1 MRRRPRY
8 SNQPRNPF
16 SLLGLKAKLSRTIAS
31 LPSAHVRAT
40 FVPHNFPM
48 ASTFKYAPLNRQSNQ
63 IRLIELHPGSFGES
77 IQCTVHVQSLDC
89 HPEYEALSYAWGES
103 GRETQIKL
111 DGHPFLVSTSLLS
124 ALQNIRHQDNSRI
137 LWVDALSIDQHN
149 NREKEWQVSI
159 MGTIFKNC
167 SNGLL
172 WVGEESEPGDAWCPT
187 KNQYDSNHCTGALA
201 SDGACSYNSD
211 QQNEAQP
218 SFGKHKPVR
227 KDSNRRRSFSFGS
240 QGLAKCKHLNC
251 RWHGKPPNI
260 SASLNLMESLQK
272 DEHLYDIPTL
282 SHTLLPREKLEYG
295 IMEPLIALGALMS
308 RSWWTRMW
316 TVQEAA
322 LPPVST
328 LCWGKYTYPLE
339 NMAKS
344 AERLFFHSQNCC
356 SAFFASLIQ
365 RLDKL
370 SCDEAT
376 VNALFNFQK
385 HVHTLELTR
394 RWVQKPEVN
403 INLMD
408 CLYNFHNRRSKHPRD
423 KIFACLGLSP
433 SMFGL
438 KADYAINEQ
447 QWYKETSLHLLRS
460 CPDRSLSVLW
470 RESEPNDL
478 LPSWV
483 KEFDKETTALNR
495 RARSEHYNASNGGTI
510 HLVDCTNG
518 VLSFLGTKVDV
529 LSDVT
534 QSTHSASTYS
544 GYQFSAFREWA
555 QFLKTNECRLNY
567 GDGVTWLDVF
577 AKTLG
582 GDVDRLRPDHSGL
595 NEEKLQ
601 DFVQS
606 LTKKKPNKDL
616 IESSLAQELNT
627 SAADRKLFTTKEGR
641 IGLGP
646 RWMQPGDE
654 VWILSGGSVPFILR
668 PLSSQNSEENG
679 VKQPSSQKHHV
690 VIGDCYVQGIM
701 FGEAVS
707 ATTHY
712 QHVFLK

>member
-1 MRRRPRY
+1 M
-8 SNQPRNPF
+8 
-16 SLLGLKAKLSRTIAS
+16 
-31 LPSAHVRAT
+31 
-40 FVPHNFPM
+40 
-48 ASTFKYAPLNRQSNQ
+48 PLQRHLND
-63 IRLIELHPGSFGES
+63 IRLIELHPES
-77 IQCTVHVQSLDC
+77 SGDSIRCTVRVQSLND

-103 GRETQIKL
+103 GRDSTITL
-111 DGHPFLVSTSLLS
+111 NGYPFPVSTSLLS
-124 ALQNIRHQDNSRI
+124 ALQNIRNQRSRRT

-149 NREKEWQVSI
+149 DSEKEWQVSI
-159 MGTIFKNC
+159 MGTIFEKC
-167 SNGLL
+167 SKGLL
-172 WVGEESEPGDAWCPT
+172 WVGEEFEPGDAWCPA
-187 KNQYDSNHCTGALA
+187 KNPNHHNHCA
-201 SDGACSYNSD
+201 SAIKLHGPCSYNIDKQHANQAS
-211 QQNEAQP
+211 
-218 SFGKHKPVR
+218 SGKRKPVR
-227 KDSNRRRSFSFGS
+227 RDSNRRRSFSSGS
-240 QGLAKCKHLNC
+240 HGLVKCKHLNC
-251 RWHGKPPNI
+251 RWHGRRPSI
-260 SASLNLMESLQK
+260 SKAQELMKLLEN
-272 DEHLYDIPTL
+272 DEHLYDIRALNHP
-282 SHTLLPREKLEYG
+282 SQPREKLEFE

-328 LCWGKYTYPLE
+328 LCWGKSTYSLE

-365 RLDKL
+365 RLDEL

-394 RWVQKPEVN
+394 RWIRKPDAN

-408 CLYNFHNRRSKHPRD
+408 CLYSFHNRKSNHPRD

-433 SMFGL
+433 SRFGL

-447 QWYKETSLHLLRS
+447 QLYKETSLHLLRS

-470 RESEPNDL
+470 RESEPTASH
-478 LPSWV
+478 PSWV
-483 KEFDKETTALNR
+483 KEFDRETTALNR

-510 HLVDCTNG
+510 QLVDHTGG

-534 QSTHSASTYS
+534 ENANSASTYS
-544 GYQFSAFREWA
+544 GCQFSAFRKWA
-555 QFLKTNECRLNY
+555 QLLKTKECQLSY
-567 GDGVTWLDVF
+567 GASVTWLDVF
-577 AKTLG
+577 ARTLS
-582 GDVDRLRPDHSGL
+582 GDVHKLRPDHSGL
-595 NEEKLQ
+595 GLSEEKLQ

-606 LTKKKPNKDL
+606 LTNKTPENDL
-616 IESSLAQELNT
+616 IETSLVQELNT
-627 SAADRKLFTTKEGR
+627 SAAERKMFITKQGR

-646 RWMQPGDE
+646 KWMQSEDE
-654 VWILSGGSVPFILR
+654 VWVLSGGSVPFILR
-668 PLSSQNSEENG
+668 PLASQNTEEHG
-679 VKQPSSQKHHV
+679 MEQPSVQKHHV

-707 ATTHY
+707 ATTLN